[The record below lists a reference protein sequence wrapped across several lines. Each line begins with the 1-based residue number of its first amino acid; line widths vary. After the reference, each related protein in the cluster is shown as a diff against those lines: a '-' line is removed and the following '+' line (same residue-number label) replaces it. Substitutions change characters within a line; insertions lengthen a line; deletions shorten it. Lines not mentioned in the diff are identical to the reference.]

1 MAGAL
6 SHGAMPDSVSPHAPC
21 HANGAISSPSVP
33 GRLQRL
39 EDDDGAGIS
48 GRYRSAS
55 ASLHAD
61 RGHPHSPCTWS
72 AACRRR
78 TRSAD
83 ARDRGVS
90 PHHRR
95 MTATSPPP
103 TCVTSAT
110 SQTSQETSG
119 LARLASRLLTPGR
132 FRRIMAATPT
142 VSVGIRRPFGSLA
155 ADPGQVQGRLRVG
168 LRPHE
173 PRAVGER
180 GGGDDRPSAASSR
193 S

>member
-1 MAGAL
+1 MRTELSRRRRWPSGCSAL
-6 SHGAMPDSVSPHAPC
+6 RTMVVRGYRAVIDPRQLRYTLTAVIRIRPAPGQPHAVVEL
-21 HANGAISSPSVP
+21 A
-33 GRLQRL
+33 Q
-39 EDDDGAGIS
+39 
-48 GRYRSAS
+48 
-55 ASLHAD
+55 
-61 RGHPHSPCTWS
+61 
-72 AACRRR
+72 
-78 TRSAD
+78 AD